1 MQKDLKIGLALGL
14 GLAAAAVL
22 WVATRPSM
30 SPEARIRQLHEG
42 DPLRQTGAQREP
54 NDQPM
59 VSVIARSPEPNSAAG
74 QSGTPRPSTPPAEI
88 HAAPVAETPA
98 VRTAVEE
105 QQGMVDSTVHEKTE
119 KIETQRFHIVRKG
132 ETLSKISLTYYG
144 SAGKWRKIFEANRET
159 IKNPDKLTAGAKLI
173 IPN

>member
-74 QSGTPRPSTPPAEI
+74 QSGTPSTPPAEMP
-88 HAAPVAETPA
+88 AAPIAETPA
-98 VRTAVEE
+98 VQTAVEE
-105 QQGMVDSTVHEKTE
+105 QQSVVDSTVHEQTE
-119 KIETQRFHIVRKG
+119 KIETQRFHVVRKG

-159 IKNPDKLTAGAKLI
+159 IKDPDKLTAGAKLI
-173 IPN
+173 IPD